1 MCRFRPASV
10 FSLMVLMMRSMSLV
24 DEPRCCS
31 RSPAK
36 QGLPMPVELVPR
48 VARDTEQT
56 GWRLT

>member
-10 FSLMVLMMRSMSLV
+10 FSLMLLMIRSMSLA
-24 DEPRCCS
+24 DKPHNCS

-48 VARDTEQT
+48 VSP
-56 GWRLT
+56 

>member
-1 MCRFRPASV
+1 MCRFRPAPV

-48 VARDTEQT
+48 VSP
-56 GWRLT
+56 